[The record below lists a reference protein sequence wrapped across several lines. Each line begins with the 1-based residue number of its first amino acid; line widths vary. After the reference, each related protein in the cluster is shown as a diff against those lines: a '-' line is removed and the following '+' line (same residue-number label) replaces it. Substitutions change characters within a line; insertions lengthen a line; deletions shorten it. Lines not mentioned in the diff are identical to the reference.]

1 MCIICKPMLCYA
13 LEGESVLGVRLQM
26 MSSFSHVRNLEPEI
40 SCLGDWWCVHRVIWA
55 PGVSFIWSS
64 CFLELAT
71 QVWNL
76 DKAVSGVY
84 MYIIV
89 RRRVK

>member
-1 MCIICKPMLCYA
+1 
-13 LEGESVLGVRLQM
+13 
-26 MSSFSHVRNLEPEI
+26 MSSFSHIRNLEPEI
-40 SCLGDWWCVHRVIWA
+40 SCLDDRWCIHRVIWA
-55 PGVSFIWSS
+55 PGISFIWSS

-84 MYIIV
+84 MYVIV
-89 RRRVK
+89 RRRVKETTGFRGPWDCSVPSTAKTSYI